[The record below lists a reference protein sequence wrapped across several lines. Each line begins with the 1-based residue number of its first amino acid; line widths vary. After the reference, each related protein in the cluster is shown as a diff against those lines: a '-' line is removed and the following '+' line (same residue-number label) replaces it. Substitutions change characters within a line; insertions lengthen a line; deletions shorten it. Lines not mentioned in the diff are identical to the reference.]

1 MGLRLAGADH
11 VSELYPIAAGVQP
24 LLSTGVTVT
33 GAGDT
38 FIIENARVGASTK
51 NGIFQVSIT
60 GGTATIVLQG
70 RNSEDYEWDTVDT
83 LATNGGSAEVTLY
96 REMRANVT
104 AISGATVLA
113 SLNC

>member
-1 MGLRLAGADH
+1 M
-11 VSELYPIAAGVQP
+11 
-24 LLSTGVTVT
+24 LSTGVTVT

-38 FIIENARVGASTK
+38 FIIGNARYGASTID
-51 NGIFQVSIT
+51 GIFQVSIT
-60 GGTATIVLQG
+60 GGTATVILQG
-70 RNSEDYEWDTVDT
+70 RNSGDYGWTTVST
-83 LATNGGSAEVTLY
+83 LSSDGDSVPVTLY